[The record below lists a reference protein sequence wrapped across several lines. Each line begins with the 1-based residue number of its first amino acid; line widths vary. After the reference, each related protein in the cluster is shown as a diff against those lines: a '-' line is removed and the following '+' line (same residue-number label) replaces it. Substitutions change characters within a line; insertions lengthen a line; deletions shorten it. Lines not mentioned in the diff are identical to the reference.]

1 MPPNFATSALYAL
14 DNLDVMRGMDSE
26 TVHLIYADPPFNSKR
41 IYQGMAGTKA
51 AGHRFR
57 DTWSWNDAKEE
68 WRDQIANDWPA
79 IGHLV
84 EAAKAHSGG
93 MAGYLAFMAVRVIE
107 IQRILRPDGS
117 LYLHCDPTASSYL
130 RMLLDIVFG
139 SGVDNRTGFRS
150 LISWNRHSSNQRGS
164 QHQPRSW
171 GATQDIILHY
181 ANPDAYVAPYRDLT
195 EEESKKQFPHIDE
208 QNKHFYDDSAHIW
221 RTPNMGARPN
231 LCYTWEKEGHSF
243 TNPHPSGWRLG
254 KDRMEEE
261 YAKGNIVILPNGKL
275 QRRKYEKDYPGKP
288 IGSLWEYMPQSDNE
302 RTGWQTQKPLAL
314 LERIIKASS
323 NEGDIVF
330 DPFCGCGTALVAAEQ
345 LGRQWV
351 GADDDANAVAVIRE
365 RIANLTGTID
375 DAPQMQHGVSVIT
388 DPPERTATETG
399 TVYKDPTGYIVP
411 KMPSDRMTNEQ
422 IRQQLI
428 DWQTEQDGLI
438 TCPGCAERLKPRHFH
453 CDHINPKSA
462 GGVNRIDNRIMLCG
476 ACNGDKSNDKAM
488 PALWSEHG
496 VRGKERQRMR
506 GLLAETQSKARAL
519 VQQMDAGAPVQGTL

>member
-1 MPPNFATSALYAL
+1 MQPNFAVSALYAL

-41 IYQGMAGTKA
+41 IYQGMAGTRA
-51 AGHRFR
+51 AGHRFG

-68 WRDQIANDWPA
+68 WLDQFANDWPVIA
-79 IGHLV
+79 DLLRV
-84 EAAKAHSGG
+84 ARVHSDG

-107 IQRILRPDGS
+107 MHRVLRPEGS

-130 RMLLDIVFG
+130 RNLLDVVFG
-139 SGVDNRTGFRS
+139 ARLFRNE
-150 LISWNRHSSNQRGS
+150 ISWKRYRGRRSPKQPKAFPKVVDLILLYAKSDSSHFDLPFS
-164 QHQPRSW
+164 EL
-171 GATQDIILHY
+171 DE
-181 ANPDAYVAPYRDLT
+181 AYVKRTYRHDDNDGKGPYRYGGRIRD
-195 EEESKKQFPHIDE
+195 
-208 QNKHFYDDSAHIW
+208 
-221 RTPNMGARPN
+221 
-231 LCYTWEKEGHSF
+231 
-243 TNPHPSGWRLG
+243 
-254 KDRMEEE
+254 
-261 YAKGNIVILPNGKL
+261 
-275 QRRKYEKDYPGKP
+275 RKYYLSNSRGTPVTTWWDD
-288 IGSLWEYMPQSDNE
+288 INE
-302 RTGWQTQKPLAL
+302 LNGTASESTGWQTQKPLAL

-351 GADDDANAVAVIRE
+351 GADDDANAVDVIRA
-365 RIANLTGTID
+365 RIANLTGAVT
-375 DAPQMQHGVSVIT
+375 DAPQMQHGVSVLT
-388 DPPERTATETG
+388 DPPERTATATETI
-399 TVYKDPTGYIVP
+399 YKDPTGYIVP
-411 KMPSDRMTNEQ
+411 KMPSDRMSNEA

-428 DWQTEQDGLI
+428 KWQEEQDGLI

-462 GGVNRIDNRIMLCG
+462 GGINRIDNRIMLCG

-496 VRGKERQRMR
+496 VKGKEQDRMR

-519 VQQMDAGAPVQGTL
+519 VQQLDAGAPVQTTL

>member
-41 IYQGMAGTKA
+41 IYQGMAGTRA
-51 AGHRFR
+51 AGHRFK

-68 WRDQIANDWPA
+68 WLDQIANDWPA

-107 IQRILRPDGS
+107 MQRILRPDGS
-117 LYLHCDPTASSYL
+117 LYLHCDPTAGAYL
-130 RMLLDIVFG
+130 RSLLDIVFG
-139 SGVDNRTGFRS
+139 SRQFRNEMVWYYENAS
-150 LISWNRHSSNQRGS
+150 RG
-164 QHQPRSW
+164 
-171 GATQDIILHY
+171 
-181 ANPDAYVAPYRDLT
+181 
-195 EEESKKQFPHIDE
+195 KKQWAKAH
-208 QNKHFYDDSAHIW
+208 DSLLYYAKSQPAVKFNRDAVLVPYKSGMTAW
-221 RTPNMGARPN
+221 RYR
-231 LCYTWEKEGHSF
+231 K
-243 TNPHPSGWRLG
+243 LG
-254 KDRMEEE
+254 KE
-261 YAKGNIVILPNGKL
+261 PP
-275 QRRKYEKDYPGKP
+275 PGKTP
-288 IGSLWEYMPQSDNE
+288 DDVIVMPSLNTMDKE
-302 RTGWQTQKPLAL
+302 RTGWSTQKPLAL

-351 GADDDANAVAVIRE
+351 GADDDANAVDVIRE
-365 RIANLTGTID
+365 RIANLTGVVT

-388 DPPERTATETG
+388 QPPERTATETG

-411 KMPSDRMTNEQ
+411 KMPSDRMTNAQ

-462 GGVNRIDNRIMLCG
+462 GGTNRIDNRIMLCG

-519 VQQMDAGAPVQGTL
+519 VQQMDAGAPVQATL